1 VSDVPVI
8 KAPVWK
14 PEIPFYFY
22 AGGLAGGSASLA
34 VLGELRG
41 NHVLARRAWA
51 AAIAGAVAS
60 PALLVADLGR
70 PRRFLHMLRM
80 FKVTSPMSVGSWM
93 LSAFGPATAAAALDA
108 WTGALPAPAGRAAKA
123 SAALLGLPLAT
134 YTAALIADTA
144 VPVWH
149 EARATLPAVFASG
162 AAASAG
168 AAALTLTPFE
178 HAAPA
183 RRLAIAGAAAE
194 LASVTLMERRLDP
207 LVGRPYH
214 EGAAGR
220 LGRLAKLATAAGGL
234 AAATRSPAMARTGG
248 ALITTGAI
256 LTRWSVFRAGF
267 QSAADPR
274 ATVEPQRAR
283 KQRESG

>member
-8 KAPVWK
+8 KTPVWK

-22 AGGLAGGSASLA
+22 SGGLAGGSASLA

-51 AAIAGAVAS
+51 AALAGAVAS
-60 PALLVADLGR
+60 PALLVSDLGR

-149 EARATLPAVFASG
+149 DARATLPAVFASG

-283 KQRESG
+283 KHRESG